1 MPLYEH
7 HPHFNTYL
15 ISEIDVQVVCFSSS
29 IYHNFFSVFFPYV
42 SCDDDND
49 DSLSIYKTTR
59 WLHIDLIP
67 HQFLP
72 FSSQFP
78 SHINIIIII
87 IVYMV
92 VVVVI
97 FIVKCLRMSYICV
110 CGGEMGLKIGISSFR
125 VGNKG
130 RKRRRS
136 RKKQYHLFIID
147 NNCDGCVTEVLHICL
162 RYTSWCESMSLLNW
176 WCMKRVRGLQSFF
189 FFYFFL
195 FVLFLKMISLR
206 FFFSLLL
213 SVMCCTL

>member
-29 IYHNFFSVFFPYV
+29 IYHNFFSVFFPYTCLV
-42 SCDDDND
+42 TTTTTTHSPYIRQHDGYILIW
-49 DSLSIYKTTR
+49 SLINFCHSPPYSHRTSI
-59 WLHIDLIP
+59 LL
-67 HQFLP
+67 LLL
-72 FSSQFP
+72 S
-78 SHINIIIII
+78 
-87 IVYMV
+87 YMV

-130 RKRRRS
+130 GKRRRS

-147 NNCDGCVTEVLHICL
+147 NNCDGCVTEVLHICF
-162 RYTSWCESMSLLNW
+162 RYTSLC
-176 WCMKRVRGLQSFF
+176 
-189 FFYFFL
+189 
-195 FVLFLKMISLR
+195 
-206 FFFSLLL
+206 
-213 SVMCCTL
+213 

>member
-29 IYHNFFSVFFPYV
+29 IYHNFFSQSSFHMYV

-49 DSLSIYKTTR
+49 DSLSTYKTTR

-87 IVYMV
+87 IVYGCCCGDIYCKM
-92 VVVVI
+92 
-97 FIVKCLRMSYICV
+97 FKNELHLCV

-136 RKKQYHLFIID
+136 RKKTISFIYH
-147 NNCDGCVTEVLHICL
+147 
-162 RYTSWCESMSLLNW
+162 R
-176 WCMKRVRGLQSFF
+176 
-189 FFYFFL
+189 
-195 FVLFLKMISLR
+195 
-206 FFFSLLL
+206 
-213 SVMCCTL
+213 